1 MAKPLDASLW
11 GTDPLYW
18 THLILL
24 NVQVIKGLVPT
35 GSCWEEVNSERARL
49 GCNHALP
56 QTLRV
61 VGHAHLMGVL
71 VRKTLNSQCAIFTI
85 DDGTALVD
93 CVWWLSQS
101 SFSSLSSSSW
111 SSDLERKQCQVIQ
124 ALELGTTIRCLGRL
138 EWPTSKFQSN
148 HKFPTRRLVLNQPF
162 VIVSSPSEEIRHWE
176 VAMDLWDK
184 VYSQPLPQQQ
194 AIPLPS
200 SLPIAKSAKF
210 GSELEQDMM
219 HVLCQSSD
227 RMPLVDTGQAEE
239 IQAKFPTIF
248 PCCFQLHCLARE
260 ETIAARLLLFP
271 AVGATA
277 TKGDRQTELT
287 NAIRHLCCQ
296 GQILML
302 DHPLNLFAVIT
313 HQHFIAPAICKALA
327 KSPTPFISYTALLE
341 RVREDPRL
349 HSVTAH
355 RFDKSLSRLLDDSVV
370 IEGEASFFSLF
381 VMPKE

>member
-1 MAKPLDASLW
+1 MMKALDASLW
-11 GTDPLYW
+11 GSDPLYW
-18 THLILL
+18 THLMLL
-24 NVQVIKGLVPT
+24 NVQVVGSLVPT

-101 SFSSLSSSSW
+101 SSSSSSSW
-111 SSDLERKQCQVIQ
+111 SSDLERKQLESIH

-138 EWPTSKFQSN
+138 EWPASKFQSSQ
-148 HKFPTRRLVLNQPF
+148 KSPVRRLVLNQPF
-162 VIVSSPSEEIRHWE
+162 VVVSSPLEEIRHWE
-176 VAMDLWDK
+176 VAMDLWNK
-184 VYSQPLPQQQ
+184 VYSQPLATPPP
-194 AIPLPS
+194 PLPV
-200 SLPIAKSAKF
+200 AKSAKF
-210 GSELEQDMM
+210 GSQLEQDMM
-219 HVLCQSSD
+219 HVLCHSSD
-227 RMPLVDTGQAEE
+227 RMPLVDTGRVEE
-239 IQAKFPTIF
+239 IQAKFPTLF

-260 ETIAARLLLFP
+260 ETVAARLLLFP
-271 AVGATA
+271 VTTATA
-277 TKGDRQTELT
+277 TDGQAELT
-287 NAIRHLCCQ
+287 SAIRHLCRQ

-313 HQHFIAPAICKALA
+313 HQHFIAPAVCRALA
-327 KSPTPFISYTALLE
+327 KSPEAFVPYAALLE

-349 HSVTAH
+349 HSITAH

-370 IEGEASFFSLF
+370 VEGEANVFSLF
-381 VMPKE
+381 VMPEE